1 MIHNILAGGGIMFWE
16 KEIAKQF
23 NLQLESISPTRG
35 VYLIK
40 TNKGVKCLKRLNYG
54 VQKLLFIYGAKEH
67 LVNNGFPNVDRYL
80 MTVEGNP
87 YVEYGDDL
95 YAITEWIEGRESDFR
110 NHHETMRAAST
121 LAKLHEASK
130 GYELINGAKLK
141 SDLGRW
147 HNLMT
152 KRRDGL
158 KKMKSMAE
166 NRLDKTEFDRL
177 FISSVELY
185 VGLANEAID
194 TLNRSRYDEVVKNT
208 LHEKS
213 FCHHDYTY
221 HNIIFDR
228 EDNIHVIDF
237 DYCKYEV
244 RSYDISSF
252 LIKVLKRNNW
262 SFSHAEALVNEY
274 NSISPILE
282 DEYMVILAFLK
293 FPQRL
298 WRLANRYYYNESNWP
313 DNTFLRKI
321 REIVDEKDEFIDF
334 VGQFEYK
341 YV

>member
-1 MIHNILAGGGIMFWE
+1 MFWE

-23 NLQLESISPTRG
+23 NLQLESISPNRG

-67 LVNNGFPNVDRYL
+67 LINNGFPYIDRYML
-80 MTVEGNP
+80 TSEGNP

-95 YAITEWIEGRESDFR
+95 YVITEWVEGRECDFR
-110 NHHETMRAAST
+110 NNYEAVNAAST
-121 LAKLHEASK
+121 LAKFHEASK
-130 GYELINGAKLK
+130 GYEMIDGAKLK

-147 HNLMT
+147 HHLMT

-158 KKMKSMAE
+158 KKMKIMAE
-166 NRLDKTEFDRL
+166 NRLDKSEFDRL
-177 FISSVELY
+177 FIDNVELY

-194 TLNRSRYDEVVKNT
+194 TLNRSKYDEVVKNT
-208 LHEKS
+208 LQEKS

-221 HNIIFDR
+221 HNIIFDSK
-228 EDNIHVIDF
+228 DNAFIIDF

-252 LIKVLKRNNW
+252 LIKVLKRNDW
-262 SFSHAEALVNEY
+262 RFELACELMNEY
-274 NSISPILE
+274 NRVNPILD
-282 DEYMVILAFLK
+282 DEYTVILAFLK

-321 REIVDEKDEFIDF
+321 REIIDEKDEFIDLI
-334 VGQFEYK
+334 GQFEDK
-341 YV
+341 YMR